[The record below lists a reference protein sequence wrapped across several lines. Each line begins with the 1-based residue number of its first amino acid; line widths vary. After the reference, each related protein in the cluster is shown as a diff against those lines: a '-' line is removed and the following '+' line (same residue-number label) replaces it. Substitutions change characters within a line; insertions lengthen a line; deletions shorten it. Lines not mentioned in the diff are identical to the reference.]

1 VNPSEVSDLRR
12 TQWSRREVLKA
23 LGIAVAWPDRIF
35 GEEVNHRGVLV
46 NDIQTESN
54 PTYVSSVV
62 SVRTNEDLARE
73 IAGAHRKGLRVSTCG
88 ARHASGGQE
97 FASQTVLLDT
107 RSLNRVLGFDQD
119 NGTIEVEGGTM
130 WPDLMSFYLK
140 AQRGRPQQWGIA
152 QKQGGLD
159 GLTMG
164 GTLSANAHGHTLT
177 RKPIVGDI
185 ESFELINASGNTIR
199 CSRSLNPELFGLAI
213 GGYGLFGVIS
223 RVKLRLIRRQ
233 RLVRRVQWG
242 ETENLAESLE
252 KYTAQ
257 GALYGDFQYSIDSES
272 KDFIRRGILTAYLPA
287 DSGDKGTQDAPELS
301 EANLAEL
308 LYLAHTNKAEA
319 FQDYARA
326 SLRGDGKTVWSD
338 THQYSAYPR
347 YYHHVIDQRMHAAH
361 PGTDTLAEVYVPR
374 GRLADFLDEARAA
387 LKAWNTNVI
396 YGTVRFIRRDDETLL
411 PWAREDYACVIFT
424 IHVTR
429 DADGLAQALKTFHN
443 LTDFALR
450 RGGSFYMTYQRF
462 ADRKQIE
469 SCYPRFADFLALKR
483 NYDPTGVFDSDWYRH
498 CKQLFSESVRQ

>member
-1 VNPSEVSDLRR
+1 VSVSDASDLRT
-12 TQWSRREVLKA
+12 TQWNRREFLKT
-23 LGIAVAWPDRIF
+23 LGIAVAWPDRLF
-35 GEEVNHRGVLV
+35 REGAKHHGVLV

-73 IAGAHRKGLRVSTCG
+73 IAGAHEKGLRVSTCG

-97 FASQTVLLDT
+97 FGSGTVLLDT

-130 WPDLMSFYLK
+130 WPDLMSFYLE
-140 AQRGRPQQWGIA
+140 AQRGQAQQWGIA

-159 GLTMG
+159 RLTMG

-185 ESFELINASGNTIR
+185 ESFELINASGNVVR
-199 CSRSLNPELFGLAI
+199 CSRNLNPELFQLAI

-233 RLVRRVQWG
+233 RLVRRVRWG
-242 ETENLAESLE
+242 ETEDLAESFE

-272 KDFIRRGILTAYLPA
+272 KDFIRRGILTAYVPA
-287 DSGDKGTQDAPELS
+287 DSRDKGTQDAPELS

-326 SLRGDGKTVWSD
+326 SLRGDGRIVWSD
-338 THQYSAYPR
+338 THQYSPYPR
-347 YYHHVIDQRMHAAH
+347 YYHHAIDQRIHAAH

-396 YGTVRFIRRDDETLL
+396 YGTVRFIRRDDETFL

-443 LTDFALR
+443 LTDFALG

-462 ADRKQIE
+462 ADRKQIA
-469 SCYPRFADFLALKR
+469 SCYPRFADFLVLKQK
-483 NYDPTGVFDSDWYRH
+483 YDPTGVFDSDWYRH
-498 CKQLFSESVRQ
+498 YKQLFDESAG

>member
-1 VNPSEVSDLRR
+1 MSASDASDLRT
-12 TQWSRREVLKA
+12 TQRSRREFLKT
-23 LGIAVAWPDRIF
+23 LGIAVAWPDRLFREGAKRHGI
-35 GEEVNHRGVLV
+35 LV

-62 SVRTNEDLARE
+62 SVRTAEDLARE
-73 IAGAHRKGLRVSTCG
+73 IEGAHRKGLRVSTCG

-97 FASQTVLLDT
+97 FGSETVLLDT
-107 RSLNRVLGFDQD
+107 RSLNHVLGFDQD
-119 NGTIEVEGGTM
+119 SGTIEVEGGTM
-130 WPDLMSFYLK
+130 WPELMSFYLK
-140 AQRGRPQQWGIA
+140 AQQNLPQQWGIA

-159 GLTMG
+159 RLTMG

-185 ESFELINASGNTIR
+185 ESFELINASGNAVR
-199 CSRSLNPELFGLAI
+199 CSQSLNRELFRLAI

-233 RLVRRVQWG
+233 RLVRRVKWG
-242 ETENLAESLE
+242 ETENLAESFE
-252 KYTAQ
+252 NYASQ
-257 GALYGDFQYSIDSES
+257 GALYGDFQYSIDSQS
-272 KDFIRRGILTAYLPA
+272 KDFMRRGILTVYHPA
-287 DSGDKGTQDAPELS
+287 DSRDKETQDAPELS
-301 EANLAEL
+301 AANLAEL

-326 SLRGDGKTVWSD
+326 SLEGDGKIVWSD
-338 THQYSAYPR
+338 THQYSPYPR
-347 YYHHVIDQRMHAAH
+347 YYHHVIDQRTHAAH
-361 PGTDTLAEVYVPR
+361 PGIDTLAEVYVPR

-396 YGTVRFIRRDDETLL
+396 YGTVRFIRRDDETFL
-411 PWAREDYACVIFT
+411 PWAREDYACVIVT
-424 IHVTR
+424 IHVTH

-469 SCYPRFADFLALKR
+469 SCYPRFADFLALKQK
-483 NYDPTGVFDSDWYRH
+483 YDPTGVFDSDWYRH
-498 CKQLFSESVRQ
+498 YKRLFSESVS